1 MGWLTRF
8 NLVVR
13 SSLTTLREKIED
25 PERMLHQLLVD
36 MEEELQGVK
45 AAVAEAIAD
54 EIQLGRRVE
63 RARANAERWMERAR
77 QAQES
82 GEETAAR
89 SAVEQKI
96 RVDQEVGTQSK
107 EYEEQKRQTEKLR
120 RAVENLEGKIRQARQ
135 RRAMLSARM
144 VRAESTRRINTAMD
158 RASCGSAFAEFSR
171 LESKVERSEALSDAY
186 ERLAG
191 RDPEAEELARQFE
204 EEELKKRAENEYEEL
219 RKRIDDEK

>member
-63 RARANAERWMERAR
+63 RGRANAERWMERAR

-96 RVDQEVGTQSK
+96 RVDQEVGT
-107 EYEEQKRQTEKLR
+107 
-120 RAVENLEGKIRQARQ
+120 
-135 RRAMLSARM
+135 
-144 VRAESTRRINTAMD
+144 
-158 RASCGSAFAEFSR
+158 
-171 LESKVERSEALSDAY
+171 
-186 ERLAG
+186 
-191 RDPEAEELARQFE
+191 
-204 EEELKKRAENEYEEL
+204 
-219 RKRIDDEK
+219 